1 MELKQREIKPKK
13 IKETPLQK
21 IVNHYFRTKGL
32 TLARIKED
40 ARKQRIVYGRHARA
54 AKELLELAG
63 SVEAAK
69 DALTIVAKWA
79 KSRKLDYSIET
90 VLKKWLELE
99 KLAPREKIKKPYYQG
114 FPMKW
119 SDNEKKWFVIVDNEW
134 KEFVGNEGEIEWK

>member
-63 SVEAAK
+63 SVE
-69 DALTIVAKWA
+69 V
-79 KSRKLDYSIET
+79 
-90 VLKKWLELE
+90 ELE